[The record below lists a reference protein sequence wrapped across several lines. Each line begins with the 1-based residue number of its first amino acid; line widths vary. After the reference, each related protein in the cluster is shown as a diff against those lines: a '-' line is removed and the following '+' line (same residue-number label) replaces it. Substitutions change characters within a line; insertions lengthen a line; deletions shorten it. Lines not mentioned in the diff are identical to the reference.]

1 MTSATAS
8 AIAKGM
14 STPLVV
20 LFGIAGG
27 AAAGNLYWAQP
38 LLATIGGDLG
48 VSASTAGLLVTVTQ
62 IGCALGMLLIVPL
75 GDLVNRKRMIPAIM
89 GLSALALAASALAPT
104 FAVLLVTLALVGVTT
119 VAGQLLTPLAG
130 DLAEDG
136 QRGRVIGTV
145 ASGILLGIL
154 VARTVSGFIADPF
167 GWRAVYVVA
176 AVIMGIV
183 ALLMARFVPLL
194 PQRERVSYW
203 RLVASVFPTALKHR
217 TARFTLVLGAAAMS
231 VFIMFWTGL
240 TFLLAAEP
248 YSYSASQIGLV
259 SIVGIAGAV
268 TAQRVG
274 RLFDRGLAT
283 PAIGIGLALTIL
295 ALLISGLGSTTL
307 PVLLIAIAI
316 FSVGIQG
323 AQVLLQTRMLSID
336 PAARSRLNTVFV
348 VTNFVGGAIGSAL
361 AAVLWGLGGWTALA
375 TAAGAI
381 IGFALVIWA
390 LQRRQTTPHA

>member
-1 MTSATAS
+1 MTGATPSAPAQ
-8 AIAKGM
+8 GM

-20 LFGIAGG
+20 LFAVAGG
-27 AAAGNLYWAQP
+27 AAVGNLYWAQP

-48 VSASTAGLLVTVTQ
+48 VSASTAGLLVTLTQ
-62 IGCALGMLLIVPL
+62 IGYALGVLLIVPL
-75 GDLVNRKRMIPAIM
+75 GDTVNRKRMIPAIM

-130 DLAEDG
+130 DLADDT

-154 VARTVSGFIADPF
+154 IVRTVSGFIADPF
-167 GWRAVYVVA
+167 GWRVVYVIA
-176 AVIMGIV
+176 AAIMGTV
-183 ALLMARFVPLL
+183 ALLMARFVPVL
-194 PQRERVSYW
+194 PKRERVSYW
-203 RLVASVFPTALKHR
+203 RLVATVFPTALKHR
-217 TARFTLVLGAAAMS
+217 TARFTLVLGAAVMS

-248 YSYSASQIGLV
+248 YSYSAAQIGLV
-259 SIVGIAGAV
+259 SLVGIAGAI

-283 PAIGIGLALTIL
+283 PAIGIGLALAIL
-295 ALLISGLGSTTL
+295 ALIISGLGSTLL

-336 PAARSRLNTVFV
+336 PAMRSRLNTAFV

-361 AAVLWGLGGWTALA
+361 ASVLWDAGAWTALA
-375 TAAGAI
+375 TAAATI
-381 IGFALVIWA
+381 IGIALVIWA
-390 LQRRQTTPHA
+390 VQRGQIRRNA